1 VQPERHVLS
10 NNRTRLQI
18 LATSWGVAFSMAMLG
33 ACPPLAASETGAGA
47 VGSVPPLRQSKPLV
61 RVAVAQTQIKPG
73 DLKAGQDTVD
83 ALAPWFARAAAEKA
97 DLLVLPEYLLGEFHL
112 PDGLTDKLCSVVR
125 QHNVNVVVGGWE
137 YLPGEKIQHPPKPGT
152 YANTVLVV
160 SRVGKIAGK
169 HRKMHAALG
178 AASPY
183 NWPPEP
189 GELGEHTMVLGTE
202 NAVVDLDFGRIGLLT
217 CYDGYFFES
226 FTMPS
231 LRGAEILIWVNS
243 RAGMVEPHI
252 IKAASFLTTTH
263 VVASNQS
270 VGCGSAICP
279 FPGWFLAAVA
289 DKLGEEA
296 FIVADLN
303 LEELRQHRLNN
314 RMFHQRRPEVYKTV
328 TESWRPWEAYPD
340 LTPFS
345 YGKNSSKETKKQ

>member
-1 VQPERHVLS
+1 MNFKTAVTLAVCSLGFALLPPAFAAGQPSVES
-10 NNRTRLQI
+10 
-18 LATSWGVAFSMAMLG
+18 
-33 ACPPLAASETGAGA
+33 AGK
-47 VGSVPPLRQSKPLV
+47 VPPLRQSKPSV
-61 RVAVAQTQIKPG
+61 RVAVAQMQIKPA
-73 DLKAGQDTVD
+73 DLKPGQDTVD
-83 ALAPWFARAAAEKA
+83 ALAPWIQRAATGKV
-97 DLLVLPEYLLGEFHL
+97 DLLVFPEYLLGDFHL
-112 PDGLTDKLCSVVR
+112 PNALTEKLCAAAK
-125 QHNVNVVVGGWE
+125 QHDINVIVGGWE

-160 SRVGKIAGK
+160 SRDGKIAGK

-183 NWPPEP
+183 SWPPQP

-231 LRGAEILIWVNS
+231 LRGAEILVWVNS
-243 RAGMVEPHI
+243 RGGMVEPHI
-252 IKAASFLTTTH
+252 VKAASFLTTTH

-270 VGCGSAICP
+270 VGCGSVICP
-279 FPGWFLAAVA
+279 YPGWSLAAVA

-303 LEELRQHRLNN
+303 LDELRHHRLNN
-314 RMFHQRRPEVYKTV
+314 RMFHQRRPEAYKAV
-328 TESWRPWEAYPD
+328 SEAWRPWEAYPE

-345 YGKNSSKETKKQ
+345 YDKNPTETKSKP